1 MEYRQLGKTSLLV
14 STLGFGA
21 SPLGDFFGRIDPA
34 EGEAAVHFAVDH
46 GINYFDVS
54 PYYGLTLAESRLGK
68 ALEGRRQQVVLATKC
83 GRYGIDQ
90 FDFTAARITAS
101 IEESLSR
108 LRTDYVDLLQAH
120 DVEFGEVS
128 QIVAETLPALRALQK
143 QGKAR
148 YIGITGYSLKNL
160 MEIASRVEVDTI
172 LTYCRHNLMVTDIDT
187 AMVPFAKQR
196 GIGIVNASP
205 LHSGVLTERGT
216 PDWHPASTKVR
227 NAGRGVVTLCRDH
240 GVDVSQVALRF
251 CLDHVDVA
259 TTLVGMSSREHVK
272 ANLRCLT
279 VNNDPELLS
288 KIHEIVSSTQDGH
301 WPSGRPEN
309 YG

>member
-14 STLGFGA
+14 SIVGFGA
-21 SPLGDFFGRIDPA
+21 SPLGDFFGEIDPA
-34 EGEAAVHFAVDH
+34 EGTAAVHFAVDH

-54 PYYGLTLAESRLGK
+54 PYYGLTLAEKRLGQ
-68 ALEGRRQQVVLATKC
+68 ALEGRRQRVVLATKC
-83 GRYGIDQ
+83 GRYGADQ

-101 IEESLSR
+101 VEESLSR
-108 LRTDYVDLLQAH
+108 LRTDYLDLLQAH
-120 DVEFGEVS
+120 DVEFGEVR
-128 QIVAETLPALRALQK
+128 QIVEETLPALRTLQK

-148 YIGITGYSLKNL
+148 YIGITGYSLRNL
-160 MEIASRVEVDTI
+160 MEIACQGDVDTI
-172 LTYCRHNLMVTDIDT
+172 LTYCRHNLMVTDIDS
-187 AMVPFAKQR
+187 VLIPFAKLR

-216 PDWHPASTKVR
+216 PDWHPASTEVR
-227 NAGRGVVTLCRDH
+227 NAGQRVVALCRNH
-240 GVDVSQVALRF
+240 GVNVSQLALRF
-251 CLDHVDVA
+251 CLDHGNVA

-272 ANLRCLT
+272 ENLKCLAM
-279 VNNDPELLS
+279 NSDPDLLG
-288 KIHEIVSSTQDGH
+288 KIHEIVSSIQDGH

>member
-14 STLGFGA
+14 SILGFGA
-21 SPLGDFFGRIDPA
+21 SPLGDFFGKIDPA
-34 EGEAAVHFAVDH
+34 EGTAAVHFAVDH

-54 PYYGLTLAESRLGK
+54 PYYGLTLAENRLGQ
-68 ALEGRRQQVVLATKC
+68 ALEGRRQRIVLATKC
-83 GRYGIDQ
+83 GRYGADQ
-90 FDFTAARITAS
+90 FDFTAARVTAS

-120 DVEFGEVS
+120 DVEFGEVR
-128 QIVAETLPALRALQK
+128 QIVAETIPALRVLQK

-160 MEIASRVEVDTI
+160 TEIASQVEVDTI

-187 AMVPFAKQR
+187 ALIPFAKQR

-216 PDWHPASTKVR
+216 PDWHPASTEVR
-227 NAGRGVVTLCRDH
+227 NAGRRVVALCRDH
-240 GVDVSQVALRF
+240 GADVSQMALRF

-259 TTLVGMSSREHVK
+259 TTLVGMSSPEHVK
-272 ANLRCLT
+272 ENLKCLAM
-279 VNNDPELLS
+279 NSDPDLLR
-288 KIHEIVSSTQDGH
+288 KIHEIVSSIPNGH
-301 WPSGRPEN
+301 WPSGRAEN